1 MLLHTP
7 PSPTPGPMPSPS
19 PSVTPLPAPPGLGRL
34 LHHLIGS
41 LPSWP
46 WLAGIA
52 LVVAAGWVAGYS
64 WLLTW
69 RHQLLVRHARQVD
82 IVPPPEVDPAG
93 AAQFWATV
101 YGTLHRT
108 WWRRLLYGTPHV
120 AYEYRWAGRA
130 LTITIWVPG
139 TVAAAAVAAA
149 AGAAGGALLPVLAEA
164 YPLRV
169 EHDTD
174 PLRQLVAAGTG
185 LRHHEH
191 ATIQVLA
198 RPAAPRR
205 VARLRRTPA
214 QLRDPAASRGL
225 DATAPL
231 RWLLDA
237 ITPGPSGAGSAGTA
251 RTALRPDP
259 ARDKEIRVAVD
270 KVTAGPHWETSIRYA
285 AATASP
291 RGDDSHTLAERMSG
305 LARAS

>member
-52 LVVAAGWVAGYS
+52 LVVVAGWVAGDS

-149 AGAAGGALLPVLAEA
+149 ARAAWPAATVTVHDDPTSPLPAAVTGAAGGALLPVLAEA

-251 RTALRPDP
+251 RS
-259 ARDKEIRVAVD
+259 K
-270 KVTAGPHWETSIRYA
+270 H
-285 AATASP
+285 
-291 RGDDSHTLAERMSG
+291 SG
-305 LARAS
+305 LRCGVCG

>member
-1 MLLHTP
+1 THRTGNPHRRTPGADARRRRPVLKPSQGRDMLPHTP
-7 PSPTPGPMPSPS
+7 PPPTPGLTPSPS
-19 PSVTPLPAPPGLGRL
+19 PATTPLPAPPGLGPL
-34 LHHLIGS
+34 LHHLTGW

-46 WLAGIA
+46 WLASTALIA
-52 LVVAAGWVAGYS
+52 VVGWVAGYAQ
-64 WLLTW
+64 LLAW
-69 RHQLLVRHARQVD
+69 RHRLLVRHARQVT

-108 WWRRLLYGTPHV
+108 WWRRLLFGTPHV

-149 AGAAGGALLPVLAEA
+149 ARAAWPAATVTVHDDPTSPVPPSVTGAAGGALLPVLAEA

-191 ATIQVLA
+191 ACIQVLA

-225 DATAPL
+225 DAT
-231 RWLLDA
+231 
-237 ITPGPSGAGSAGTA
+237 
-251 RTALRPDP
+251 
-259 ARDKEIRVAVD
+259 
-270 KVTAGPHWETSIRYA
+270 
-285 AATASP
+285 
-291 RGDDSHTLAERMSG
+291 
-305 LARAS
+305 